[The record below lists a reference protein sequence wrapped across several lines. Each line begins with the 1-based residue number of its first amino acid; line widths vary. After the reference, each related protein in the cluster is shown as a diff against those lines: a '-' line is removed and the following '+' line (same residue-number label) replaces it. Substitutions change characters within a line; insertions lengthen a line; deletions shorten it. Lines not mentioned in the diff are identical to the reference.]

1 MPYLIPLVVAIVLN
15 TADRTLT
22 RATLRRHDDRAD
34 EFLLVYQL
42 TSTLLTAP
50 FAALALLDPD
60 HPKSALNGDVLL
72 LVLAAITCWSVYS
85 VSAFRSSAL
94 LELSVAATI
103 SRLRLVLAAFFGV
116 VFFGETISPTHG
128 IGLAVL
134 LAAYI
139 PLTQLPRE
147 QLNRKGLAY
156 AAAST
161 VAITLALTT
170 DKALTAWF
178 DPAVILFLGFAG
190 TTLAGFALNK
200 GISTAALRPVLLPA
214 ALAGTAGAVGYYGLV
229 VAMAEGPVG
238 VILPV
243 YQSSAFIY
251 VLIGIVLLGETTG
264 WRRKV
269 LSAAVSLLGAALVLY
284 G

>member
-1 MPYLIPLVVAIVLN
+1 MPYLVPLVVAIVLN
-15 TADRTLT
+15 TADRTVT
-22 RATLRRHDDRAD
+22 RATLRRHGDRAD

-42 TSTLLTAP
+42 TSTLLTVP
-50 FAALALLDPD
+50 FAALALLRPG
-60 HPKSALNGDVLL
+60 HPAGVPSGEVLL
-72 LVLAAITCWSVYS
+72 LVLAAITCWSIYS

-103 SRLRLVLAAFFGV
+103 SRLRLILAAFFGV
-116 VFFGETISPTHG
+116 VFFGETVSATHA

-134 LAAYI
+134 LVAYI

-190 TTLAGFALNK
+190 TTLTGFALNK
-200 GISTAALRPVLLPA
+200 GTSTAALRPVLLPA
-214 ALAGTAGAVGYYGLV
+214 VLAGTAGAAGYYGLV
-229 VAMAEGPVG
+229 VAMTEGPVG

-251 VLIGIVLLGETTG
+251 VLIGIVLLGETSG

-269 LSAAVSLLGAALVLY
+269 LSAAISLLGAALVLSS
-284 G
+284 